1 VWADRQFEQSARD
14 VPLDLTLAP
23 TVHGELSVY
32 PIEFARHFGVRAF
45 VTGRSGGVSPAPY
58 ESLNLGDH
66 VDDDPARVA
75 ENRRR
80 VAEAIGVDVG
90 RLVIINQVH
99 GRDVVNANQATADSS
114 GDVIV
119 DYGDGFAVAVLVAD
133 CLPILLVDED
143 SPTLAVVHAGWRGLS
158 TNVLESAL
166 ENFEH
171 HDAVHA
177 FLGPCISAASYQVGP
192 EVAEHFTTV
201 PDAVTPDSG
210 DRSRLDLRRVAIA
223 QLLALKVTEGHITV
237 ASQSTDGG
245 ETFFSDRAARPCGR
259 FALVARRVVA

>member
-1 VWADRQFEQSARD
+1 M
-14 VPLDLTLAP
+14 PIDLTLAP
-23 TVHGELSVY
+23 KTFGELEVY
-32 PIEFARHFGVRAF
+32 PIDFVRHFGVRAF
-45 VTGRSGGVSPAPY
+45 TTGRAGGVSPAPY

-66 VDDDPARVA
+66 VDDDPANVQ

-80 VAEAIGVDVG
+80 VAETIGVEPH
-90 RLVIINQVH
+90 RLVIVNQVH
-99 GRDVVNANQATADSS
+99 GRDVVNANEATPESS

-143 SPTLAVVHAGWRGLS
+143 SPTLAVVHAGWRGLEN
-158 TNVLESAL
+158 NVLESAL

-171 HDAVHA
+171 RDAVHA
-177 FLGPCISAASYQVGP
+177 FLGPCISARAYQVGP
-192 EVAEHFTTV
+192 EVAEHFTDV
-201 PDAVTPDSG
+201 PGALAPDTG
-210 DRSRLDLRRVAIA
+210 DRSRLDLRCVALA
-223 QLLALKVTEGHITV
+223 QLLAHNVADHHVTV

-245 ETFFSDRAARPCGR
+245 ETFFSDRAQRPCGR

>member
-1 VWADRQFEQSARD
+1 MPVE
-14 VPLDLTLAP
+14 LTLSAK
-23 TVHGELSVY
+23 THGELNVY

-66 VDDDPARVA
+66 VDDDPTSVL

-80 VAEAIGVDVG
+80 VAEAIGVDTN
-90 RLVIINQVH
+90 RLIIISQVH
-99 GRDVVNANQATADSS
+99 GRDVVNANQATAASS
-114 GDVIV
+114 GDVII
-119 DYGDGFAVAVLVAD
+119 DYGDGFAVAMLVAD

-143 SPTLAVVHAGWRGLS
+143 SLTLAVVHAGWRGLEN
-158 TNVLESAL
+158 NVLESAL

-201 PDAVTPDSG
+201 PGAVTPDTG
-210 DRSRLDLRRVAIA
+210 DRSRLDLRCVAVA
-223 QLLALKVTEGHITV
+223 QLLALKVTENHITV

-245 ETFFSDRAARPCGR
+245 ATFFSDRAARPCGR

>member
-1 VWADRQFEQSARD
+1 MPVE
-14 VPLDLTLAP
+14 LTLSP
-23 TVHGELSVY
+23 QTHGALNVY
-32 PIEFARHFGVRAF
+32 PVEFARHFGVRAF
-45 VTGRSGGVSPAPY
+45 VTGRSGGLSPAPY

-66 VDDDPARVA
+66 VDDDPTNVV

-80 VAEAIGVDVG
+80 VAEAIGVDAS
-90 RLVIINQVH
+90 RLVIIDQVH
-99 GRDVVNANQATADSS
+99 GRDVVIANQATADSS

-119 DYGDGFAVAVLVAD
+119 DFGDGFAMAVLVAD

-143 SPTLAVVHAGWRGLS
+143 SPTLAVVHAGWRGLEN
-158 TNVLESAL
+158 NVLESAL

-192 EVAEHFTTV
+192 EVAEHFTAV
-201 PDAVTPDSG
+201 PGAVTPDTG
-210 DRSRLDLRRVAIA
+210 DRSRLDLRCVAVA
-223 QLLALKVTEGHITV
+223 QLLALKLKESHVTV

-245 ETFFSDRAARPCGR
+245 DTFFSDRAARPCGR

>member
-1 VWADRQFEQSARD
+1 MPVE
-14 VPLDLTLAP
+14 LTLSP
-23 TVHGELSVY
+23 ITHGELNVY

-45 VTGRSGGVSPAPY
+45 VTGRTGGVSPPPY
-58 ESLNLGDH
+58 ESLNLADH
-66 VDDDPARVA
+66 VDDDPASVL

-80 VAEAIGVDVG
+80 VAGAIGVDAP
-90 RLVIINQVH
+90 RLIIINQVH
-99 GRDVVNANQATADSS
+99 GRDVVNANQANADSS

-143 SPTLAVVHAGWRGLS
+143 SPTLAVVHAGWRGLEN
-158 TNVLESAL
+158 NVLESAL

-171 HDAVHA
+171 HEAVHA

-201 PDAVTPDSG
+201 PGAVTPDTG
-210 DRSRLDLRRVAIA
+210 DRSRLDLRCVAVA
-223 QLLALKVTEGHITV
+223 QLLALKVAENQITL

-245 ETFFSDRAARPCGR
+245 ATFFSDRAARPCGR